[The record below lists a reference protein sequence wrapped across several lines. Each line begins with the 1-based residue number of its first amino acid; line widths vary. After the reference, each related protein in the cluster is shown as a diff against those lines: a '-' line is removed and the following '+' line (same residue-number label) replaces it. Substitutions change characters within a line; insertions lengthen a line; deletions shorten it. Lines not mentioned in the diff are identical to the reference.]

1 MCDLLHE
8 YGALAERDGRRGV
21 PPRLASRALRGD
33 DPRDTARRRHDG
45 ERLRAR
51 TQARAYGGCRRPVTQ
66 RNSNDPL
73 YHELRAD
80 RAAHERNDVRAV
92 YRIGDCVVPLLIAD
106 AVFDGHRLAR
116 EIDKMILQIRFPSSG
131 RIAFSVPSARITM
144 LASAG
149 RSATESSA
157 PAAPNSHKW
166 RKSGALPGSVG
177 TCVDRVALSWSR
189 SSPTTAASA
198 ALSTRSTPEHEG
210 KREDG
215 DDRTG
220 QRKVRALEANL
231 RSPSAHS
238 GLDNRRAALHSSADK
253 TQRERP
259 HRR

>member
-1 MCDLLHE
+1 
-8 YGALAERDGRRGV
+8 
-21 PPRLASRALRGD
+21 
-33 DPRDTARRRHDG
+33 
-45 ERLRAR
+45 
-51 TQARAYGGCRRPVTQ
+51 
-66 RNSNDPL
+66 
-73 YHELRAD
+73 
-80 RAAHERNDVRAV
+80 VRAV

-253 TQRERP
+253 T
-259 HRR
+259 